1 MATRIITIVGF
12 GCVIIALFA
21 LEIIGRRRTNRIPT
35 LGEWLGYLM
44 RGRAGRAVVLLGWL
58 WLGWHYFAR

>member
-35 LGEWLGYLM
+35 LGE
-44 RGRAGRAVVLLGWL
+44 
-58 WLGWHYFAR
+58 

>member
-44 RGRAGRAVVLLGWL
+44 RCRAGRAVVLLGWL